1 MAVEMLEIA
10 NTTAKTGIV
19 GAKIAKTM
27 ASAMKTTEKMEDQT
41 KFLNL
46 AKKFIFILVSRL

>member
-10 NTTAKTGIV
+10 NTIAKIGIV
-19 GAKIAKTM
+19 GTKIAKTM

-46 AKKFIFILVSRL
+46 AKKFIFILISRL

>member
-1 MAVEMLEIA
+1 
-10 NTTAKTGIV
+10 
-19 GAKIAKTM
+19 M